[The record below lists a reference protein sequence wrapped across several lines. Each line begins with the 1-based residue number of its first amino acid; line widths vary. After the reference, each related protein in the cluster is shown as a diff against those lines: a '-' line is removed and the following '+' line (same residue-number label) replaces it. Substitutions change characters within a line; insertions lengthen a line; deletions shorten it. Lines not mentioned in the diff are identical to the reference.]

1 MSMNRTPWVGFG
13 LQIVPKWRVRIDLAR
28 MMTRQLSK
36 RFGHIRLSPG
46 YFFRVSVLVVN
57 LNGDKFLV
65 GIRENKHPGNTV
77 RMREI
82 WASPARFPVSSDHFP
97 EEEQDRYAKD
107 LTVISNEIHAVLSQ
121 TPRGYSV
128 ALVVRWMG
136 SDHAGCPDSARI
148 TLAQRF
154 RGSARRLVKAPRLEI
169 ILKSLRRCAESKSGH
184 PLRPLCDRSGH
195 PTRRHRRHH
204 DEAE

>member
-13 LQIVPKWRVRIDLAR
+13 LQIVPKWRARIDLAR
-28 MMTRQLSK
+28 MMTRQLS
-36 RFGHIRLSPG
+36 RCFGHIRLSPG

-77 RMREI
+77 RMWEI

-121 TPRGYSV
+121 TPGVTRLRWWFAGWDRTMPG
-128 ALVVRWMG
+128 VRTPRELPWRK
-136 SDHAGCPDSARI
+136 DSAEVHED
-148 TLAQRF
+148 
-154 RGSARRLVKAPRLEI
+154 S
-169 ILKSLRRCAESKSGH
+169 
-184 PLRPLCDRSGH
+184 
-195 PTRRHRRHH
+195 
-204 DEAE
+204 